1 MGSCGSPIELDD
13 DVTLMFPSLKM
24 ARLVNRKKYTEVP
37 AFVQWE
43 KKKIA
48 TWKFTSTSSSMQI
61 SEHLNSLSKSHPQT
75 SLCLLLLLTRLHQE
89 NVRVVFGHL
98 WDLWKDLKI
107 SKTWRADIF
116 WETGTNSS
124 REPVIFKRH
133 LRIFQIWIHSFVKI
147 IFDYTWNLYKSFN
160 NTYHTPYALKSILF

>member
-61 SEHLNSLSKSHPQT
+61 SEHLNSLSKSRPQT

-107 SKTWRADIF
+107 SKT
-116 WETGTNSS
+116 
-124 REPVIFKRH
+124 
-133 LRIFQIWIHSFVKI
+133 
-147 IFDYTWNLYKSFN
+147 
-160 NTYHTPYALKSILF
+160 